1 MAHCPILTVAE
12 HSPRSRH
19 GTAHAKLSS
28 VKIVAWQTLIRSMQ
42 AVFMGNLGSRGRHD
56 ELTRTSANG
65 RLKESWNLWLSGSLA
80 VAALVHALI
89 FAFWPDASID
99 GEAYRRGSPAT
110 ILAIGT
116 APEARIPLPPADLRI
131 RVPDIPIVASVEME
145 TLEELAVSLP
155 TFHEPSLSHR
165 SALVP
170 SSIVNP
176 DRWLDY
182 ESFAPFLSYPR
193 IRNER
198 EMERFLSRHYE
209 PLLQLTGAS
218 GVVHVAF
225 WIDEGGEVWKAEL
238 AESSG
243 FRVLDGLA
251 MRLSG
256 LLRFS
261 PAMRLGQPVRV
272 QVRVPIIFR
281 ET

>member
-1 MAHCPILTVAE
+1 M
-12 HSPRSRH
+12 
-19 GTAHAKLSS
+19 SS
-28 VKIVAWQTLIRSMQ
+28 
-42 AVFMGNLGSRGRHD
+42 GGPRGRHD
-56 ELTRTSANG
+56 DRTRTSAND
-65 RLKESWNLWLSGSLA
+65 RLKESWNLWLSGALA
-80 VAALVHALI
+80 VAALTHVLI
-89 FAFWPDASID
+89 FAFWPHATID

-110 ILAIGT
+110 ILAIGA
-116 APEARIPLPPADLRI
+116 APEVRIPLPNADFPIRI
-131 RVPDIPIVASVEME
+131 PDIPVVAPVEVE
-145 TLEELAVSLP
+145 TLRELAVSLP
-155 TFHEPSLSHR
+155 TFHDPSLSHHP
-165 SALVP
+165 ALVP
-170 SSIVNP
+170 GAITNP

-182 ESFAPFLSYPR
+182 ERFAPFLSYPR

-198 EMERFLSRHYE
+198 EVERFLSRHYE

-218 GVVHVAF
+218 GVVQVAF
-225 WIDEGGEVWKAEL
+225 WIDEGGKVWKAEL

-243 FRVLDGLA
+243 YRVLDGLA